1 MPEPLPRL
9 SPDVAAARAELSAL
23 RRRLHAE
30 PELAFAE
37 TRTAAA
43 VAEYLAIPGITLQ
56 TGVAGTGVVATIRGA
71 RPGRTVLLRVDMDA
85 LPIQEATGAP
95 YASRVA
101 GVMHA

>member
-43 VAEYLAIPGITLQ
+43 VAESLAVPGITLQ

-71 RPGRTVLLRVDMDA
+71 RPGRTVLLRADMDA
-85 LPIQEATGAP
+85 LPIQEASGAP